1 MTFLKMGSLLNM
13 QHSNKLDISKSL
25 RNLDN
30 SDIADNLFHYDY
42 NTKHLLSL
50 LEKNIALDDPSYMS
64 SFRSFEGEVFENFT
78 YEKLLRFAVTNDY
91 ITKFVLKGFHQ
102 NKHKAYANTLSIS
115 EKEQIVYRTKSREI
129 SEFDAMFVTKENELY
144 FVEMTLVKSVLK
156 LRRRLRKKKALLEI
170 IFPNYEIKA
179 LIILN
184 DGATGSKQ
192 FPDYC
197 KVWFTKEFSASDVLE
212 YIISKEKRKLVPKVK
227 IKSANMIEAHE
238 LKLHPFRYYNT
249 MSWITKTIRSHKKH
263 IVDMKFLT
271 NFKVQRYHDLYNKF
285 YVGYLTIENAKNLLN
300 LTDEYKEDQR
310 VVVALEKK
318 HSEEIILT
326 YYIQTGRKRLYLYT
340 VEEDNKISKEKK
352 DPYGITVTEVFH
364 INKQMDTSYEMNL
377 THIGVVKKLLKERF
391 KSL

>member
-1 MTFLKMGSLLNM
+1 MSQIHPLDMSESIKLLETA
-13 QHSNKLDISKSL
+13 
-25 RNLDN
+25 
-30 SDIADNLFHYDY
+30 DIADNLYHYDY

-50 LEKNIALDDPSYMS
+50 LAKNIEVDDPAYMS
-64 SFRSFEGEVFENFT
+64 SFRSFEGEVFENFV
-78 YEKLLRFAVTNDY
+78 YEKLLRYAQNNDY
-91 ITKFVLKGFHQ
+91 IEKFVLKGFHQ

-129 SEFDAMFVTKENELY
+129 SEFDAMFVTVKNELY

-184 DGATGSKQ
+184 NGATGAKQ

-197 KVWFTKEFSASDVLE
+197 KVWFTKEFSAGDVLDQ
-212 YIISKEKRKLVPKVK
+212 IIAKDKRQLVPKD
-227 IKSANMIEAHE
+227 IINGGCMIEAHE

-263 IVDMKFLT
+263 ILDMSFLM

-285 YVGYLTIENAKNLLN
+285 YVGYLNVENAKKMLKLEG
-300 LTDEYKEDQR
+300 EYADTQR
-310 VVVALEKK
+310 VMVALEKK
-318 HSEEIILT
+318 HSDEIVLT
-326 YYIQTGRKRLYLYT
+326 YYIQTGRKKLYLYT
-340 VEEDNKISKEKK
+340 IENGKITKEKK

-364 INKQMDTSYEMNL
+364 INKQMDNSYEMNL
-377 THIGVVKKLLKERF
+377 THIGVVKKLLKDRF
-391 KSL
+391 TSAIKKED